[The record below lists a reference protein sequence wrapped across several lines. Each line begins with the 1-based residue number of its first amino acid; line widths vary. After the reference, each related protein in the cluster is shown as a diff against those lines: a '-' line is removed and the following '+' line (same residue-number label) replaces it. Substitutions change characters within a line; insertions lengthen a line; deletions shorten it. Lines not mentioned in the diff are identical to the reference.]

1 MTDLNESDDGEP
13 NDEELEDVTAALE
26 ASGYVED
33 EGDEDEDAGS
43 GGFGPE
49 LPGPLRML
57 EELHGTGKPLESYE
71 GSPIAE
77 AVGPE
82 GSKGALHIA
91 RGVDGLSPLGAMNP
105 LMDIGIGFVLLQL
118 EKADDGDDGPDFG
131 DDGGDEEPT
140 NFGDTT

>member
-1 MTDLNESDDGEP
+1 MTDLNESDDETTE
-13 NDEELEDVTAALE
+13 EELEDVTAALE
-26 ASGYVED
+26 ATGYVED
-33 EGDEDEDAGS
+33 EGDEDADSDGDS
-43 GGFGPE
+43 RIPD